1 MAVTTVKDVLT
12 RLCFPAERTLA
23 SRYIS
28 GTLTQAANSA
38 RMGYLDKHTA
48 HRQQTYMGIHKD
60 TAGLSPTGN
69 IIRDAWV
76 FGILPET
83 ETCEGWTLD
92 RIEVVYEKVSTAW
105 EPYGS
110 LASHLTPELRE
121 RHAYIYA
128 AAIQLAREQGWDP
141 ELGDDD

>member
-1 MAVTTVKDVLT
+1 M
-12 RLCFPAERTLA
+12 
-23 SRYIS
+23 
-28 GTLTQAANSA
+28 A
-38 RMGYLDKHTA
+38 RMDKHDQ
-48 HRQQTYMGIHKD
+48 HRRQTYQGIHKD

-76 FGILPET
+76 FGILPES

-92 RIEVVYEKVSTAW
+92 RIEAVHEKVCAAW

-110 LASHLTPELRE
+110 LASLLPPELRE
-121 RHAYIYA
+121 RHGRIYA
-128 AAIQLAREQGWDP
+128 AAIQQAREQGWNP

>member
-1 MAVTTVKDVLT
+1 MV
-12 RLCFPAERTLA
+12 
-23 SRYIS
+23 
-28 GTLTQAANSA
+28 
-38 RMGYLDKHTA
+38 RMDKHIA

-60 TAGLSPTGN
+60 IDGLSPTGN

-92 RIEVVYEKVSTAW
+92 RIEVVYEKVCTAW

-110 LASHLTPELRE
+110 LASHLPPELRE
-121 RHAYIYA
+121 RHTRIYA
-128 AAIQLAREQGWDP
+128 AAIQRAREHGWNP
-141 ELGDDD
+141 ELGDED

>member
-1 MAVTTVKDVLT
+1 M
-12 RLCFPAERTLA
+12 
-23 SRYIS
+23 
-28 GTLTQAANSA
+28 A
-38 RMGYLDKHTA
+38 RMEKHK
-48 HRQQTYMGIHKD
+48 QQTYLGILKD

-92 RIEVVYEKVSTAW
+92 RIEVVYEKVCTAW

-110 LASHLTPELRE
+110 LASRLPPELQE
-121 RHAYIYA
+121 RHARIYA
-128 AAIQLAREQGWDP
+128 AAIQRAREQGWNP
-141 ELGDDD
+141 ELGDED